1 MYTISIFLFYIL
13 LILDAP
19 ACLRAHSCPLPP
31 PPAAAV
37 VVVVFVYC
45 ACRAAD
51 EEAACDDGQLL
62 DRDEAD
68 GEGPPRRSG
77 QEDLDDDGPARG
89 RGEDGLAG
97 PQTVEDVYVEA
108 MSLDAEGRVSGQ
120 SSAEWRR
127 QLDDIIDVMRHQ
139 VLIRAGAGVARAK
152 LHLLADDDVDEAA
165 VFTPPTRQ
173 TRTVRR

>member
-1 MYTISIFLFYIL
+1 VHYVQYQYFLFYIL
-13 LILDAP
+13 LIWDFAW
-19 ACLRAHSCPLPP
+19 AHSSPPPPP

-37 VVVVFVYC
+37 VVVFAYF
-45 ACRAAD
+45 ACRTAD

-68 GEGPPRRSG
+68 GEGPPLRSG

-89 RGEDGLAG
+89 RGEGGLAG

-127 QLDDIIDVMRHQ
+127 QLDGIIDVMRHQ
-139 VLIRAGAGVARAK
+139 VLVRAGAGVARAK